1 MSLKNAALFAFIGT
15 ILAAALLVMN
25 FVLDVASAG
34 RGLLPAAMLFS
45 SFIYAL
51 AAVSV
56 AVFFFVFQRRQG

>member
-15 ILAAALLVMN
+15 ILAALLVMN
-25 FVLDVASAG
+25 FALDVASAG

-56 AVFFFVFQRRQG
+56 AVFFFVFQQRQG